1 MQRIKN
7 PRNAVYSTP
16 PHALEQEVVQ
26 RQGLFCGPR
35 LHLQIRRPP
44 GSLLATGALLL
55 EVFDKTEAQRPAHV
69 ETSQLA
75 HEKSRRVG
83 VVVSEKCAYR

>member
-1 MQRIKN
+1 MQRVKD
-7 PRNAVYSTP
+7 PRSAVYSMP
-16 PHALEQEVVQ
+16 RHARAQEEVQ
-26 RQGLFCGPR
+26 RPGLFRGPR
-35 LHLQIRRPP
+35 LHLQIRWPP

-83 VVVSEKCAYR
+83 VIVSEKCAYR